1 MKLKIW
7 KNSFWRK
14 PGGDCVTNKGNLIFR
29 QLKELI
35 RKELLVMLRDRQTIL
50 LLFIMPTAL
59 IFFLSLAIKGVYTDK
74 ITGRQIQLVLENES
88 AAHKA
93 LLLEEK
99 IKTNK
104 LIEHIER
111 PPGMDNDQVFE
122 SATAQAI
129 IIIPKGFGDGSKP
142 VEIQFDPVLDSGYK
156 AAMRSLITS
165 LTVEVVMDIAN
176 LEAVVSNFLVEKTK
190 PNREFPS
197 PLQQSVPAYAI
208 FAMFFI
214 AVPMS
219 VGFLKEKGDGTL
231 QRVFTYPVNAGMI
244 AAGKVIP
251 YYLINL
257 IQFILM
263 MLIGVLVMPKIIGMP
278 FHLGAHPL
286 YLIPVTVIV
295 AAASTGY
302 GVGIA
307 ALARTPE
314 QSSTLAATGAI
325 LMGVFGGI
333 MVPHVVMPLVMK
345 KLAMISPMYWAHQ
358 AYLDIFLRDAAFAT
372 ILPKIIVL
380 ALFAGICFYLAG
392 RRIKWM

>member
-1 MKLKIW
+1 M
-7 KNSFWRK
+7 
-14 PGGDCVTNKGNLIFR
+14 TNKSNLIFR

-35 RKELLVMLRDRQTIL
+35 RKELLVLLRDRQTIL
-50 LLFIMPTAL
+50 LLFFMPVAL
-59 IFFLSLAIKGVYTDK
+59 IFFLSLAIKGVYADK

-88 AAHKA
+88 VSSKA
-93 LLLEEK
+93 LLLEDK

-104 LIEHIER
+104 LIERIER
-111 PPGMDNDQVFE
+111 PSGMDNDQIFE
-122 SATAQAI
+122 TGKAQVVI
-129 IIIPKGFGDGSKP
+129 FIPKGFDDGTKP
-142 VEIQFDPVLDSGYK
+142 VEIQFDPVLDTGYK
-156 AAMRSLITS
+156 IAMRSLLTS
-165 LTVEVVMDIAN
+165 LTVEVVMDIDN
-176 LEAVVSNFLVEKTK
+176 LEGVVSNFLVEKTK

-219 VGFLKEKGDGTL
+219 VGFLKEKTDGTL
-231 QRVFTYPVNAGMI
+231 QRVFTYPVNASI
-244 AAGKVIP
+244 VALGKVVP

-257 IQFILM
+257 IQFVLM
-263 MLIGVLVMPKIIGMP
+263 LLVGVYLMPKIVGVP
-278 FHLGAHPL
+278 FQLGDHPW

-295 AAASTGY
+295 AAAATGF
-302 GVGIA
+302 GVGVA
-307 ALARTPE
+307 ALARTAE

-358 AYLDIFLRDAAFAT
+358 AYLDVFLRDASFSS
-372 ILPKIIVL
+372 ILPKLAVL
-380 ALFAGICFYLAG
+380 TFFALVCFYIAG

>member
-1 MKLKIW
+1 
-7 KNSFWRK
+7 
-14 PGGDCVTNKGNLIFR
+14 VTNKRNLIFR

-35 RKELLVMLRDRQTIL
+35 RKELLILLRDRQTIL
-50 LLFIMPTAL
+50 LLFFMPVAL
-59 IFFLSLAIKGVYTDK
+59 IFFLSLAIKGVYADK
-74 ITGRQIQLVLENES
+74 ITGRQIQVVLENES
-88 AAHKA
+88 VTPKG

-99 IKTNK
+99 ITTNK
-104 LIEHIER
+104 LIDRIKR
-111 PPGMDNDQVFE
+111 PPGMDNDRIFE
-122 SATAQAI
+122 YAKAEAI
-129 IIIPKGFGDGSKP
+129 IFIPKGFDDGTKP
-142 VEIQFDPVLDSGYK
+142 VEIRFDPVLDTGYK
-156 AAMRSLITS
+156 VAMRSLLTS
-165 LTVEVVMDIAN
+165 LTVEVVMDIDN
-176 LEAVVSNFLVEKTK
+176 LEAVVSNFLIEKTK

-219 VGFLKEKGDGTL
+219 IGFLKEKSDGTL

-244 AAGKVIP
+244 AMGKVIP

-263 MLIGVLVMPKIIGMP
+263 MLVGVYLMPKIIGMP

-286 YLIPVTVIV
+286 HLIPVTVIV
-295 AAASTGY
+295 AAAATGF
-302 GVGIA
+302 GVGVA
-307 ALARTPE
+307 ALARTAE

-358 AYLDIFLRDAAFAT
+358 AYLDIFLRDAAFGT
-372 ILPKIIVL
+372 ILPKLIVL
-380 ALFAGICFYLAG
+380 TLFAGICFYIAG